1 MNLYGFS
8 YLEYLHAL
16 QESGCLRGKAK
27 PLSMAA
33 SLIIGSL
40 TTTHSESYK
49 ETENVAS
56 GNDTNPSNHCP
67 LVEEIMHNS
76 RRFIT
81 RQPPQWNTD
90 HSNST

>member
-1 MNLYGFS
+1 MNSYGFS

-49 ETENVAS
+49 EMENVAS

-67 LVEEIMHNS
+67 LVEEIMYNS
-76 RRFIT
+76 RRLT
-81 RQPPQWNTD
+81 APKPTQWNAD